1 MMDGLLGKKLGHS
14 FSPAVHKAFG
24 NTAYRLFETDDPV
37 GFLSSQP
44 FRALNVTTPYKET
57 VLPVLE
63 KLDDIALRTQS
74 VNLILRENERLVG
87 YNTDYYGLAA
97 LLRREGV
104 SLSGKKVLILG
115 NGGAA
120 KTVFVLAKDQG
131 ACAIT
136 KMVRRI
142 KENEEILFSEIDK
155 VADYDIIIN
164 TTSAGMFPDNESKP
178 PLPLDRFHKV
188 RLLVDLIYNPLCT
201 ALMAQ
206 AKALGIPACNGLYM
220 LIAQAKKS
228 HELAGGNP
236 VSDSFMEKI
245 YRSLRKK
252 ALNIV
257 FVGLPL
263 SGKTLYMRKMAEM
276 YHKTPVDTDQMIES
290 ESQTPIS
297 EIFRD
302 HGEPFFRT
310 LESAVIDRIYQLG
323 NQIIST
329 GGGMIENP
337 EIMAKLKQNGVILFL
352 DKDPQK
358 IMQHDIHNRP
368 LIQSPTD
375 VLKLDARRRPLYE
388 KYSDIVINVD
398 KPKGE
403 VVEEIEAKLNEYLSH

>member
-24 NTAYRLFETDDPV
+24 NTQYRLFETDDPV

-44 FRALNVTTPYKET
+44 FHGLNVTTPYKET
-57 VLPVLE
+57 VLPVLG

-74 VNLILRENERLVG
+74 VNLILRENDLLVG
-87 YNTDYYGLAA
+87 YNTDYYGLSA

-104 SLSGKKVLILG
+104 SLQAKKILILG

-120 KTVFVLAKDQG
+120 KTVFVLAKDSMAAQV
-131 ACAIT
+131 T

-142 KENEEILFSEIDK
+142 KENDEILFTQIDK

-164 TTSAGMFPDNESKP
+164 TTSAGMFPDNENTP
-178 PLPLDRFHKV
+178 PVALERFEK
-188 RLLVDLIYNPLCT
+188 LTFLVDLVYNPLCT
-201 ALMAQ
+201 TLMSQ

-220 LIAQAKKS
+220 LVAQAKMS
-228 HELAGGNP
+228 HELSGGTKIT
-236 VSDSFMEKI
+236 DSFMEKI
-245 YRSLRKK
+245 YLSLRKK
-252 ALNIV
+252 AMNIV

-263 SGKTLYMRKMAEM
+263 SGKTLYMRQMAEM
-276 YHKTPVDTDQMIES
+276 YHKTPVDTDQIIES
-290 ESQTPIS
+290 ESQSPIS
-297 EIFRD
+297 EIFRN
-302 HGEPFFRT
+302 HGEPFFRA
-310 LESAVIDRIYQLG
+310 LEVEVINRIYQLG

-337 EIMAKLKQNGVILFL
+337 DIMAKLKQNGVIVFL

-358 IMQHDIHNRP
+358 IMDHDIHNRP
-368 LIQSPTD
+368 LIQSPAD

-388 KYSDIVINVD
+388 KYADIIIKVD
-398 KPKGE
+398 KPKRE
-403 VVEEIEAKLNEYLSH
+403 NMEEIEAKLNEYLSH